1 MGHPKRRR
9 WQYFNVKLLLLCPHP
24 IFIASRLVCS
34 SSTYQLCVSLSVHN
48 INHLVQQ
55 QQQQHWKSVGGQLST
70 QPSRS
75 VQNIDCSRCT
85 IKQIRMTH
93 LESCPNVRRLWICS
107 PVHITMLRLE
117 KWKTNGWA
125 VCQMR
130 RTTIKDIA
138 YLDDGANISGIP
150 APTWIDLFVIVI
162 RWQICICE
170 CMSVII
176 MITISV
182 SVIT

>member
-9 WQYFNVKLLLLCPHP
+9 WQYFNVKLLLLPSHLHR
-24 IFIASRLVCS
+24 ISSRLFVVHLSIVCI
-34 SSTYQLCVSLSVHN
+34 SLSVLVHN
-48 INHLVQQ
+48 INHLV